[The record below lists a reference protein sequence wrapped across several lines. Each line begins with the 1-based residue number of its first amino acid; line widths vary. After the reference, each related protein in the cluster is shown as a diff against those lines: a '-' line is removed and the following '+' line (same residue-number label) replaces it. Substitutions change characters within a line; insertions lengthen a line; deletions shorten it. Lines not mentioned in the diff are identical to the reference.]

1 MSAAKVHGNGLAPAS
16 DQEEL
21 DSHLIQLENDLSRIQ
36 DHGSK
41 TQCAQAIASIE
52 ERISSLRY
60 QQAGLAHQLE
70 KEVLRENE
78 ERGTNID
85 DQVRGAASQVAIAR
99 KRPQRGSRSFLSN
112 CRILFEDTPN
122 IASAYSRGEFTEAQ
136 IQAMLTPLQDVRPLR
151 RSQFDEI
158 FGQNP
163 DMFESMGP
171 KRIKETVTNFTV
183 KYTSDRED
191 KKLKEA
197 NAERYVRFHKDREA
211 GCVFLHARLP
221 IVGGTGLQMTLR
233 EQSLRIKRK
242 GDPRTR
248 TQIQA
253 DLLSRYMFFDENA
266 EQTINVQLGLIMTD
280 KSLFMGDREPAYLE
294 GYGFIPAQTA
304 RELIGG
310 HQIPNELTFE
320 EMEAKI
326 TPENIERIEVMT
338 EITRLYTA
346 PGDQELITMDSKARI
361 FPEKLKKFIRIRDRH
376 CRTPF
381 CDGLVEETDHVTQ
394 FARGGKTSVSNS
406 AGRCEICNK
415 AKQAP
420 GWYEYTAF
428 RDNYSMMICPGSSMS
443 YRSTAPPATGYMH
456 KPFPQLMRDSKWFKD
471 FKERLK
477 NPDPPQIDDS

>member
-1 MSAAKVHGNGLAPAS
+1 MSEAKAHGNGLALTA
-16 DQEEL
+16 DQPDLE
-21 DSHLIQLENDLSRIQ
+21 SHLIQLQNDLSWLQ

-41 TQCAQAIASIE
+41 AECAQAIESIE
-52 ERISSLRY
+52 GVISSLRY
-60 QQAGLAHQLE
+60 GQAGLAHQLE

-85 DQVRGAASQVAIAR
+85 DQVRGAASRVAIAR
-99 KRPQRGSRSFLSN
+99 KRPQNGSRNYLVN

-122 IASAYSRGEFTEAQ
+122 IAAAFSRGEFTEAQ

-151 RSQFDEI
+151 RTEFDGI
-158 FGQNP
+158 FRQNP

-191 KKLKEA
+191 KKLKDS
-197 NAERYVRFHKDREA
+197 NAQRYVRFRKDREE
-211 GCVFLHARLP
+211 GCVFVQARLP
-221 IVGGTGLQMTLR
+221 IVGGTGLQKTLR
-233 EQSLRIKRK
+233 DQSFRIKCK

-248 TQIQA
+248 TQIEA
-253 DLLSRYMFFDENA
+253 DLLARYMFFDENN

-280 KSLFMGDREPAYLE
+280 KALFMGDREPAYLE

-320 EMEAKI
+320 EMEAKL

-361 FPEKLKKFIRIRDRH
+361 FPQKLKKFIRIRDRH

-394 FARGGKTSVSNS
+394 FARGGATSVSNS
-406 AGRCEICNK
+406 SGRCAICNK
-415 AKQAP
+415 AKQAT

-428 RDNYSMMICPGSSMS
+428 NDHHSMLICPGSAMS
-443 YRSTAPPATGYMH
+443 YRSTAPPATGYVH
-456 KPFPQLMRDSKWFKD
+456 KPFPQLMCDSQWFTQ
-471 FKERLK
+471 FKERLDH
-477 NPDPPQIDDS
+477 PDGPYCTQS